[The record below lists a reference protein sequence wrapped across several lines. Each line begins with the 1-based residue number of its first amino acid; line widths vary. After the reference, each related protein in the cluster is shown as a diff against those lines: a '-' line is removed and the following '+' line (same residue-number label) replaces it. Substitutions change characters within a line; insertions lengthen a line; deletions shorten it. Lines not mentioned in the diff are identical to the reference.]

1 MAKDLIFMINLIL
14 LLSCGL
20 FQASFA
26 VSWTELLSVRLTA
39 DDKASDL
46 IKRQHQSALDN
57 CIPRIADAYIK
68 QIPIKE
74 NHEELVDIATCGNL
88 RISIMS
94 EAELLLAHD
103 FPGDIDPRSPRYS
116 LVRKSVY
123 EALERMIDELDV
135 LAPEFGYK
143 KGCLQIKLF
152 EGLRDLAMQKQLF
165 DEKMAS
171 ILKEHPGIS
180 QQDAYNETCKWLSP
194 YINNVPVHSTGAA
207 VDIHLWNDETKS
219 FCYMGRFNTSG
230 VTAPMFSEDG
240 KVSDEQKKNRLLF
253 LIAAT
258 RAGLTNYPN
267 EFWHYSLGDR
277 YAAYWRESNV
287 EFRCSVYGAIE

>member
-1 MAKDLIFMINLIL
+1 MMYIVLLCSMGFFQSVHCISWRELLALHVTENDKACDLIQRQY
-14 LLSCGL
+14 
-20 FQASFA
+20 QAA
-26 VSWTELLSVRLTA
+26 
-39 DDKASDL
+39 
-46 IKRQHQSALDN
+46 HNN
-57 CIPRIADAYIK
+57 CIPRVADPCIK

-74 NHEELVDIATCGNL
+74 NQEELVDIATCCHE

-103 FPGDIDPRSPRYS
+103 APGDIDPRSTRYS

-123 EALERMIDELDV
+123 EALERMIDELDT

-143 KGCLQIKLF
+143 KGSLQIKLF
-152 EGLRDLAMQKQLF
+152 EGLRDLAMQKHLF

-171 ILKEHPGIS
+171 ILKENPTMS
-180 QQDAYNETCKWLSP
+180 EQDAYSETCKWLSP

-230 VTAPMFSEDG
+230 SIAFMFSED
-240 KVSDEQKKNRLLF
+240 VRVTDEQKKNRLLF
-253 LIAAT
+253 LVAAT

-277 YAAYWRESNV
+277 YAAYWRQADSDL
-287 EFRCSVYGAIE
+287 RYSCYGAIE

>member
-1 MAKDLIFMINLIL
+1 MIFFIF
-14 LLSCGL
+14 LLSVGL
-20 FQASFA
+20 FQLSF
-26 VSWTELLSVRLTA
+26 STGWDELLALHLATYDEA
-39 DDKASDL
+39 TSDL
-46 IKRQHQSALDN
+46 IQKQYQAALTN
-57 CIPRIADAYIK
+57 RIPRIADTCIK
-68 QIPIKE
+68 QIPIIE
-74 NHEELVDIATCGNL
+74 NHEELIDIVSSNNS

-94 EAELLLAHD
+94 EQELLLAHD
-103 FPGDIDPRSPRYS
+103 FPGDIDPRSTRYS

-123 EALERMIDELDV
+123 QALERIIIELDK

-171 ILKEHPGIS
+171 ILQQNPTLSE
-180 QQDAYNETCKWLSP
+180 QDAYNETCKWLSP

-230 VTAPMFSEDG
+230 AMAPTFSEDARIT
-240 KVSDEQKKNRLLF
+240 DEQKKNRLLF
-253 LIAAT
+253 LMAAT
-258 RAGLTNYPN
+258 KAGLTNYPN
-267 EFWHYSLGDR
+267 EFWHYSVGDR
-277 YAAYWRESNV
+277 YAAYWRESNSQL
-287 EFRCSVYGAIE
+287 RSSSYGAIE

>member
-1 MAKDLIFMINLIL
+1 MMYLFF
-14 LLSCGL
+14 LLSAC
-20 FQASFA
+20 FTQSFA
-26 VSWTELLSVRLTA
+26 ISWTELLSVRLTA

-46 IKRQHQSALDN
+46 IQRQYQAACNNS
-57 CIPRIADAYIK
+57 IPRVADQCIK

-74 NHEELVDIATCGNL
+74 NHEELVDIATCGHA

-94 EAELLLAHD
+94 EAELLMAHD
-103 FPGDIDPRSPRYS
+103 APGDIDPRSARYS

-123 EALERMIDELDV
+123 HALERMIDELDI

-171 ILKEHPGIS
+171 ILKENPNMNE
-180 QQDAYNETCKWLSP
+180 QDAYNETCKWLSP

-207 VDIHLWNDETKS
+207 VDIHLWNAETKT

-230 VTAPMFSEDG
+230 ATAPMFAEDE
-240 KVSDEQKKNRLLF
+240 KITDEQKKNRLLF

-277 YAAYWRESNV
+277 YAAYWRESNS
-287 EFRCSVYGAIE
+287 ELRCSLYGAIE